1 MSLIK
6 QKQIEVLTNFYKQEI
21 VPLSN
26 IYADSILDYACPD
39 SNESYFIKRSNTR
52 MTKQDFELKLADEQQ
67 AAKTIDSKWAAT
79 PLKGLGKKMLKLT
92 PYFLKVKEKSE
103 LSSSIYE
110 MF

>member
-1 MSLIK
+1 MSLIN
-6 QKQIEVLTNFYKQEI
+6 QKQIRVLTKFYRKEI
-21 VPLSN
+21 VCLSDL
-26 IYADSILDYACPD
+26 YADKILDSVSPD
-39 SNESYFIKRSNTR
+39 SDESYFSKRSDTR
-52 MTKQDFELKLADEQQ
+52 MTKEDFELKLADEQQ
-67 AAKTIDSKWAAT
+67 AAKTIDLKWAAT